1 MFSAFKLF
9 GYVRM
14 ATGNAE
20 MKYRDTDKEIVEYSI
35 FAVCLLIL
43 MLFIAL
49 TLVND
54 NWFGA

>member
-1 MFSAFKLF
+1 
-9 GYVRM
+9 M